1 VERKAETGEKR
12 LEWKERLE
20 VESWLKVEKK
30 TECRYKGLKWTE
42 RFKEGRKAER
52 GEKG

>member
-1 VERKAETGEKR
+1 VERNAETGEKG
-12 LEWKERLE
+12 LERKERLE

-30 TECRYKGLKWTE
+30 TESRYKGLKWTK
-42 RFKEGRKAER
+42 RFKEGRKAKR